1 MSTAQAASVLRHIRK
16 LVDGSNRLGDAEL
29 LERFTSRREEAAFDA
44 LLRRHGPLVLAV
56 CRRVLSH
63 PQDVEDA
70 FQATFLV
77 LVRRAASIRKS
88 ESVSAWLYGVAYRIA
103 MKARTQAARR
113 RQREARAGEVR
124 QTASRLDEVTG
135 RELYAVVDEE
145 LNRLPAECRAALILC
160 YLEGKTRD
168 EAARQLGW
176 SLGTLK
182 RRLERGRRRLHDR
195 LTRRGMAPSFAL
207 FAATFSQK
215 VDPTVVSGALA
226 TATVQNALEF
236 GLGAT
241 RAAPLAGPA
250 EVLANL
256 VLKGIYMS
264 KIKTALLFLVVCGSV
279 AAGPG
284 LLLRQSLVAQAP
296 ETQARENSSS
306 PSSGRLPD
314 QKEEKH
320 AKDGEGLKVAPYDT
334 RPLARRV
341 WAILTTVE
349 KNDIEP
355 RPRAL
360 ILSEGATSFLKTTKA
375 APPADLPARIAAL
388 TSEEELAAFLKGVW
402 PKPGAGQAAP
412 DDKLEA
418 AFVDGVL
425 GGIPGKPDLMPPEVV
440 RISEQSQANRYVGI
454 GLQLSISAKEKYPQI
469 VTPTKRGPLREA
481 GARAGDLI
489 VEVDGKDTHGV
500 ALRKVVEW
508 LRGEEGMPVTVVIQ
522 KPGEA
527 ARRTLHLTRTVV
539 PFEMVVGY
547 RRAGEGWTYRIDPET
562 PVAYVRIE
570 SMTSGTLHE
579 LRQIEPQLRAEGVH
593 AMVLDMRF
601 QRGLSD
607 NLHAAA
613 LVANGLLDGGLLWRV
628 IDSHQQT
635 REYRAGRECLF
646 RRWPL
651 VVLINEDTQEA
662 AHAAVA
668 AALQDNGRAVL
679 VGEPTAA
686 QGYATSLVGLP
697 EQLGAIAVRTSRLER
712 AAKDRDWP
720 VKPDHRVALSKAQRL
735 AVANWLRYKGFP
747 DLPVG
752 VDDKPPKD
760 PQLARAV
767 ELLRKQLQVA
777 EQGSQ
782 GGR

>member
-1 MSTAQAASVLRHIRK
+1 MSSAQAASVLRQIRK
-16 LVDGSNRLGDAEL
+16 LVDGNNRLGDAEL

-56 CRRVLSH
+56 CRRVLCH

-103 MKARTQAARR
+103 IKARTQAARR
-113 RQREARAGEVR
+113 RQREVRAGVR

-145 LNRLPAECRAALILC
+145 LNRLPAECQAALILC

-195 LTRRGMAPSFAL
+195 LTQRGMAPSFAL

-215 VDPTVVSGALA
+215 VDPTAVSGTLA
-226 TATVQNALEF
+226 AATVQKALEF

-241 RAAPLAGPA
+241 KAAPLAGSA

-256 VLKGIYMS
+256 ALKGIYMS
-264 KIKTALLFLVVCGSV
+264 KIKTALLFVIVCASV
-279 AAGPG
+279 ATGPG
-284 LLLRQSLVAQAP
+284 LLVRQGLVAQAAD
-296 ETQARENSSS
+296 TQARDNSRA
-306 PSSGRLPD
+306 PAPGALPD
-314 QKEEKH
+314 QNEEKR
-320 AKDGEGLKVAPYDT
+320 AKDGVGPKVAPYDA

-360 ILSEGATSFLKTTKA
+360 ILSDGATSFLKTAKVT
-375 APPADLPARIAAL
+375 PPANLPARVAAL
-388 TSEEELAAFLKGVW
+388 SSEEQLAAFLTGIW
-402 PKPGAGQAAP
+402 PKPGAGPAVP

-418 AFVDGVL
+418 AFLDGVL
-425 GGIPGKPDLMPPEVV
+425 GGIPGKPDLMPPDLV
-440 RISEQSQANRYVGI
+440 RVSEQSQANRYVGI
-454 GLQLSISAKEKYPQI
+454 GVQLSINAKEKYPQI

-481 GARAGDLI
+481 GAKAGDLI

-500 ALRKVVEW
+500 LLRKVVDW
-508 LRGEEGMPVTVVIQ
+508 LRGEEGAPVTVVIR
-522 KPGEA
+522 KPGEK
-527 ARRTLHLTRTVV
+527 ARRTLHLTRSVV

-547 RRAGEGWTYRIDPET
+547 RRAGEGWTYRIDPAT

-570 SMTSGTLHE
+570 SITSGTLHE
-579 LRQIEPQLRAEGVH
+579 LRQIEPQLRAEGVQ

-601 QRGLSD
+601 TGGHS
-607 NLHAAA
+607 NLNAAA
-613 LVANGLLDGGLLWRV
+613 LVANGFLDGGVLWRV
-628 IDSHQQT
+628 IDLHHQVK
-635 REYRAGRECLF
+635 EYRADRECLF
-646 RRWPL
+646 RQWPL
-651 VVLINEDTQEA
+651 AVLINEDTQR
-662 AHAAVA
+662 AHSAVA
-668 AALQDNGRAVL
+668 AALQDNGRAIL
-679 VGEPTAA
+679 VGEPSGADGFAA
-686 QGYATSLVGLP
+686 TLVGLP
-697 EQLGAIAVRTSRLER
+697 DQLGAIAVRTARLER
-712 AAKDRDWP
+712 AVKDRGWP
-720 VKPDHRVALSKAQRL
+720 VQPDHRVASSKAQRK

-747 DLPVG
+747 ELPAG
-752 VDDKPPKD
+752 VVEKPPED
-760 PQLARAV
+760 PQLSRAV
-767 ELLRKQLQVA
+767 ELLRKQMQVA

>member
-1 MSTAQAASVLRHIRK
+1 MSNAQAASVLRHIRK

-56 CRRVLSH
+56 CRRVLCH
-63 PQDVEDA
+63 QQDVEDA

-103 MKARTQAARR
+103 TKARTQAARR
-113 RQREARAGEVR
+113 RQREARAGEGR

-215 VDPTVVSGALA
+215 VDPTAVSGALA
-226 TATVQNALEF
+226 AATVRKALEF

-250 EVLANL
+250 EVLADL

-264 KIKTALLFLVVCGSV
+264 KIKTALLFVIVCGSI

-284 LLLRQSLVAQAP
+284 LLLRQGLVAQAP
-296 ETQARENSSS
+296 EAHAHNSVA
-306 PSSGRLPD
+306 PVPGALPD
-314 QKEEKH
+314 QKEEKR
-320 AKDGEGLKVAPYDT
+320 AKDGVGPKAASYDT

-341 WAILTTVE
+341 WAIITTVE

-360 ILSEGATSFLKTTKA
+360 VLSDGAASFLKTAKV
-375 APPADLPARIAAL
+375 APPANLPARIAAL
-388 TSEEELAAFLKGVW
+388 SSEEELAAFLKGIW
-402 PKPGAGQAAP
+402 PKPGAGPAVP

-418 AFVDGVL
+418 AFLDGVL
-425 GGIPGKPDLMPPEVV
+425 GGIPGKPDLMPPELV

-454 GLQLSISAKEKYPQI
+454 GVQLSINAKEMYPQI

-481 GARAGDLI
+481 GAKAGDLI

-500 ALRKVVEW
+500 VLRKVVDW
-508 LRGEEGMPVTVVIQ
+508 LRGEEGAPVTMVIR
-522 KPGEA
+522 KPGET
-527 ARRTLHLTRTVV
+527 ARRTLHLTRSVV

-547 RRAGEGWTYRIDPET
+547 RRAGEGWTYRIDPAT

-579 LRQIEPQLRAEGVH
+579 LRQIEPQLRAEGVQ

-601 QRGLSD
+601 TGGHS

-613 LVANGLLDGGLLWRV
+613 LVANGFLDGGLLWRV
-628 IDSHQQT
+628 IDLHQQVK
-635 REYRAGRECLF
+635 EYRAGRECLF
-646 RRWPL
+646 RQWPL
-651 VVLINEDTQEA
+651 AVLVNEDTQR
-662 AHAAVA
+662 AHSAVA
-668 AALQDNGRAVL
+668 AALQDNGRAIL
-679 VGEPTAA
+679 VGEPSGAD
-686 QGYATSLVGLP
+686 GYAATLVGLP
-697 EQLGAIAVRTSRLER
+697 DQLGAIAVRTARLER
-712 AAKDRDWP
+712 AAKDRGWP
-720 VKPDHRVALSKAQRL
+720 VKPDHRVASSKAQREAL
-735 AVANWLRYKGFP
+735 GIWLHYKGFP
-747 DLPVG
+747 ELPAG
-752 VDDKPPKD
+752 VDDKPPED

-767 ELLRKQLQVA
+767 ELLRKQMQVA
-777 EQGSQ
+777 ERGSQ